1 MPPIVYSLAFWQA
14 LCYVI
19 AALVATFTSYKLE
32 AGVALAVVLA
42 LLKLFQIIPEIK
54 AIQNARTLRE
64 LEIYNKSHK

>member
-1 MPPIVYSLAFWQA
+1 MTPPPFVYSLAFWQA

-42 LLKLFQIIPEIK
+42 VLKLFLIAPEIR
-54 AIQNARTLRE
+54 ARRARLAAEAAYRPE
-64 LEIYNKSHK
+64 